1 MDRHSF
7 HPLITRWFCEK
18 FGEPSAPQDA
28 GWPEIATGRDTLIA
42 APTGTGKTLAAFLW
56 SLDSLI
62 RDALAGELED
72 ACRLVYISPLK
83 ALGNDIQKNLQEPLS
98 EMRALAREEGVELPE
113 IRVAVRS
120 GDTPARERR
129 LMLKKRPHILITTPE
144 SLYILL
150 TAERSRKVLETAR
163 AVIVDEIHAVA
174 GDKRGAHLALSLERL
189 DALCNDRLQRIGLS
203 ATQKPIDE
211 IARLLIGAGRSRED
225 GSPDCA
231 IVDVG
236 HKREMAL
243 TVEVADQDIGPIA
256 SHEYWAEVFERI
268 AAHIESHRTTIVF
281 VHTRRL
287 AERVSHRLTERLGEG
302 RVAAHHG
309 SLSRKIRLDAEERL
323 KSGALAAIVATA
335 SLELGIDIGHV
346 DLVCHLGAPR
356 TLASLLQRVGRSG
369 HWKGAVP
376 KGIVFPLTRDE
387 LLQSAAAIRSVRGG
401 ALDLV
406 VFPKAPLDIL
416 AQQMVAE
423 VAAQE
428 EVEEEAL
435 WSLIRRAQPYGEL
448 ERSVFEDVLEM
459 LSEGISTSRGRRTAY
474 LHRDRVN
481 ALLRPRRGARLCAI
495 TSGGAIPDTAD
506 YDVVEGA
513 AETFV
518 GKVNEDFAIE
528 SNAGDIFLLGNHSW
542 RVKRVERGKVRVED
556 AEGLPPNIPF
566 WLGEAPSRTAEL
578 SEAVS
583 ALRSELAGRLDAPGE
598 AIRWMRAECG
608 LYASGA
614 SQLIDYVRETVRVL
628 GRVPTQG
635 EIVAE
640 RFFDEA
646 GGMQLVIHSPY
657 GGRIN
662 RAWGHTL
669 RKRFCLTFD
678 FELQAAA
685 TDDGIVLSLSSQHSF
700 PLESIF
706 GFARLASLKKDMLQ
720 SALQSPMFTNRWR
733 WNATR
738 ALALPRRSGG
748 KKVPVAIQRMRAED
762 LLAAVFPAQLA
773 CQDNHHGPIEPP
785 DHPLVNETV
794 ENCLTEA
801 MDIESLRA
809 LIAEVES
816 GKIMTFGVETPAPS
830 LMSHEILNANPYAFI
845 DDAPLEER
853 RSRAVP
859 LRRALPDDAESA
871 RLDPDVIEEVCE
883 QAWPAPRDADELHD
897 ALLTLC
903 VLPVEEA
910 GEWSAWVDEL
920 LARNR
925 LAKAAWQM
933 EGVERE
939 GLVPAERMALIRAAV
954 PGIRLTPEA
963 IPFQGDEAETPAQD
977 EAALALVRGW
987 MEASGPVTAEELASR
1002 VGLALPDV
1010 NIALA
1015 ALEGEGA
1022 VLRGRFARLAPEAEI
1037 EWCDRVL
1044 LARIHRMTLGKLR
1057 REIEPV
1063 TAADFIRY
1071 LLRWQHVHEDAMLHG
1086 RDGVLEVI
1094 RQLQGLELP
1103 APAWE
1108 ERILPARIKNYDPA
1122 DLEALC
1128 LSGIVAWGRL
1138 RPGAPPEPLDV
1149 PESGSRSRGTQKA
1162 QPSRRAL
1169 LAFLLREEVGLFL
1182 KPRETEDAWRG
1193 NLSRTAREIL
1203 DFLKDRGASFLADIT
1218 AATGRL
1224 RTEAEEALW
1233 ELVARGLVTGDGVAG
1248 LRALIASAK
1257 EKKKGERRLRA
1268 LPGGRAISREAK
1280 KRFMPVGRWSL
1291 WGSADAPL
1299 DEEAHREAHARQLL
1313 KRYGVV
1319 LRELAVREAAAPR
1332 WREMVRVFRRLEAKG
1347 EIRGGRFVSG
1357 FMGEQFALPEAVE
1370 ALRAVRRIPAR
1381 GKPTMVHASDPMN
1394 LVGVIAPGSKISA
1407 RSRDVILYRDG
1418 LVADSGPLGE
1428 VRSRLANESLTG
1440 GG

>member
-1 MDRHSF
+1 
-7 HPLITRWFCEK
+7 
-18 FGEPSAPQDA
+18 
-28 GWPEIATGRDTLIA
+28 
-42 APTGTGKTLAAFLW
+42 
-56 SLDSLI
+56 
-62 RDALAGELED
+62 
-72 ACRLVYISPLK
+72 
-83 ALGNDIQKNLQEPLS
+83 
-98 EMRALAREEGVELPE
+98 
-113 IRVAVRS
+113 
-120 GDTPARERR
+120 
-129 LMLKKRPHILITTPE
+129 
-144 SLYILL
+144 
-150 TAERSRKVLETAR
+150 
-163 AVIVDEIHAVA
+163 
-174 GDKRGAHLALSLERL
+174 
-189 DALCNDRLQRIGLS
+189 
-203 ATQKPIDE
+203 
-211 IARLLIGAGRSRED
+211 
-225 GSPDCA
+225 
-231 IVDVG
+231 
-236 HKREMAL
+236 
-243 TVEVADQDIGPIA
+243 
-256 SHEYWAEVFERI
+256 
-268 AAHIESHRTTIVF
+268 
-281 VHTRRL
+281 
-287 AERVSHRLTERLGEG
+287 
-302 RVAAHHG
+302 
-309 SLSRKIRLDAEERL
+309 
-323 KSGALAAIVATA
+323 
-335 SLELGIDIGHV
+335 
-346 DLVCHLGAPR
+346 
-356 TLASLLQRVGRSG
+356 
-369 HWKGAVP
+369 
-376 KGIVFPLTRDE
+376 
-387 LLQSAAAIRSVRGG
+387 
-401 ALDLV
+401 
-406 VFPKAPLDIL
+406 
-416 AQQMVAE
+416 
-423 VAAQE
+423 
-428 EVEEEAL
+428 
-435 WSLIRRAQPYGEL
+435 
-448 ERSVFEDVLEM
+448 M

-583 ALRSELAGRLDAPGE
+583 AFRSELAGRLTEPAE

-608 LYASGA
+608 LCAAGA
-614 SQLIDYVRETVRVL
+614 SQLLDYVRETVRML
-628 GRVPTQG
+628 GRAPTQG

-801 MDIESLRA
+801 MDIESLRS
-809 LIAEVES
+809 LISDIES
-816 GKIMTFGVETPAPS
+816 RKIKTFGVETPAPS
-830 LMSHEILNANPYAFI
+830 PMSHEILNANPYAFI

-871 RLDPDVIEEVCE
+871 RLDPEVIEEVCE
-883 QAWPAPRDADELHD
+883 QAWPAPRDPDELHD
-897 ALLTLC
+897 ALLSLC

-910 GEWSAWVDEL
+910 GEWTSWVDEL

-925 LAKAAWQM
+925 LAKAAWGA

-939 GLVPAERMALIRAAV
+939 GLVPAERMALIRAAI
-954 PGIRLTPEA
+954 PGIRLHPEA
-963 IPFQGDEAETPAQD
+963 ISFQGDEAETPAQD

-987 MEASGPVTAEELASR
+987 MEASGPVTAAELASR

-1022 VLRGRFARLAPEAEI
+1022 VLRGRFARLDPKAEI

-1094 RQLQGLELP
+1094 RRLQGLELP

-1108 ERILPARIKNYDPA
+1108 EQILPARIKNYDAA

-1138 RPGAPPEPLDV
+1138 RPGAPPEPLDI
-1149 PESGSRSRGTQKA
+1149 PESGSRTRGTQKA

-1193 NLSRTAREIL
+1193 NLSLAAREIL

-1299 DEEAHREAHARQLL
+1299 DEEAVREAHARQLL

-1381 GKPTMVHASDPMN
+1381 GKPTIVHASDPMN

-1428 VRSRLANESLTG
+1428 VRSRMRNESLTG

>member
-7 HPLITRWFCEK
+7 HPLIARWFREK
-18 FGEPSAPQDA
+18 FAEPSAPQDA

-56 SLDSLI
+56 SLDGLI

-98 EMRALAREEGVELPE
+98 EIRALARKKGVELPE

-189 DALCNDRLQRIGLS
+189 DALCEERLQRIGLS
-203 ATQKPIDE
+203 ATQKPIHE
-211 IARLLIGAGRSRED
+211 IARLLIGAERRGKD
-225 GSPDCA
+225 GVPDCA
-231 IVDVG
+231 VVDVG
-236 HKREMAL
+236 HKREMEL
-243 TVEVADQDIGPIA
+243 SIEVADQDIGPIA
-256 SHEYWAEVFERI
+256 SHEYWAEVFDRI

-323 KSGALAAIVATA
+323 KSGALSAIVATA

-369 HWKGAVP
+369 HWKGAIP

-401 ALDLV
+401 SLDRV
-406 VFPKAPLDIL
+406 IFPEAPLDIL

-428 EVEEEAL
+428 EVEVEAL
-435 WSLIRRAQPYGEL
+435 WALVRRAQPYGEL
-448 ERSVFEDVLEM
+448 ERDVFEDVLEM

-542 RVKRVERGKVRVED
+542 RVKRVERDKVRVED

-583 ALRSELAGRLDAPGE
+583 ELRAELAGRLDAPPE

-608 LYASGA
+608 LCAQGA
-614 SQLIDYVRETVRVL
+614 SQILDYVRETVRVL
-628 GRVPTQG
+628 GRAPTQG

-646 GGMQLVIHSPY
+646 GGMQLVIHSPF

-733 WNATR
+733 WNAAR
-738 ALALPRRSGG
+738 ALALPRHSGG

-809 LIAEVES
+809 LIADVES
-816 GKIMTFGVETPAPS
+816 GKIKTYGVETPAPS
-830 LMSHEILNANPYAFI
+830 PMSHEILNANPYAFI

-871 RLDPDVIEEVCE
+871 RLDPDVIEEVRE

-897 ALLTLC
+897 ALLSLC
-903 VLPVEEA
+903 VLPAEEA

-925 LAKAAWQM
+925 VAKASWRVD
-933 EGVERE
+933 GIERE
-939 GLVPAERMALIRAAV
+939 GWVPAERMALARAAI
-954 PGIRLTPEA
+954 PGIRLEPET
-963 IPFQGDEAETPAQD
+963 ISFQGDDGQTPAQD
-977 EAALALVRGW
+977 EAALAIVRGW
-987 MEASGPVTAEELASR
+987 MEASGPVTAGELAAR
-1002 VGLALPDV
+1002 IGLTRSDV
-1010 NIALA
+1010 EIALA

-1022 VLRGRFARLAPEAEI
+1022 VLRGRFARLEPEAEV

-1044 LARIHRMTLGKLR
+1044 LARVHRMTLGKLR

-1063 TAADFIRY
+1063 TAADFVRY

-1108 ERILPARIKNYDPA
+1108 EQILPARIKNYDAA

-1128 LSGIVAWGRL
+1128 LSGLVAWGRL
-1138 RPGAPPEPLDV
+1138 RPGAPPEPDGEA
-1149 PESGSRSRGTQKA
+1149 PNGRRTRKPQSA
-1162 QPSRRAL
+1162 QPTRRAL
-1169 LAFLLREEVGLFL
+1169 LAFLMREEVGLFL
-1182 KPRETEDAWRG
+1182 KPREAEDAWRG
-1193 NLSRTAREIL
+1193 NLSGAALEIL
-1203 DFLKDRGASFLADIT
+1203 DFLKERGASFLADIT

-1248 LRALIASAK
+1248 LRALIAGAN

-1291 WGSADAPL
+1291 WGSAEDAL
-1299 DEEAHREAHARQLL
+1299 DAEASREAHARQLL

-1319 LRELAVREAAAPR
+1319 LRELAVRESGAPR
-1332 WREMVRVFRRLEAKG
+1332 WRELVREFRRLEAKG

-1381 GKPTMVHASDPMN
+1381 GRPTIVHASDPMN
-1394 LVGVIAPGSKISA
+1394 LTGIIVPGPKISA
-1407 RSRDVILYRDG
+1407 RSREVILYRDG

-1428 VRSRLANESLTG
+1428 VRSRMRNESLTG
-1440 GG
+1440 EG